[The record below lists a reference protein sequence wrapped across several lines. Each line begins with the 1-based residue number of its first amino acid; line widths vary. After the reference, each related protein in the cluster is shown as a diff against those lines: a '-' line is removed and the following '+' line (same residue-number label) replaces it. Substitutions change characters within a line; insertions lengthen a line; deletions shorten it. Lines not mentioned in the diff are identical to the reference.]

1 MVLVSMGSFLGSSLV
16 REFVGGSLLLGRFSR
31 VISLLISRC
40 SYCVLHGECLM
51 GLGFYRLRFGCGC

>member
-1 MVLVSMGSFLGSSLV
+1 MLLVSRGSFLGCSLV
-16 REFVGGSLLLGRFSR
+16 REFVGGSVVLGRFSR

-51 GLGFYRLRFGCGC
+51 GLSFYRFRFGCGC